1 MLNDQTEEIYVIG
14 DIHGC
19 ANELKSL
26 IETLPL
32 AENCIIVF
40 LGDLIDRGPHSRQ
53 VIDYVIE
60 LSKKYE
66 VVTLMGNH
74 EAMFLDFIKAPRSQ
88 AAGRFIFNG
97 GGATLASYGDG
108 TGHYDLP
115 DEHAEF
121 FDQLLPF
128 YETEDYFFVH
138 GGVPNIPLN
147 KISLK
152 KHGTYM
158 LWARDDFLKSN
169 YDWGKTIVH
178 GHTPHREVEQT
189 EGRINLDTGCV
200 YGNKLSCMRLSDQKL
215 FQVKKTEDEKLLPLQ
230 DSSSKRRG
238 VRYNGV
244 IPVEITT
251 HNARIVAETLDYN
264 EFGLFVRE
272 ISNLNLISLN
282 EDDVIQVKIST
293 HPNVKESYQSSVVR
307 VQKNGKDTYYALKF
321 IENPVQKKSGS

>member
-1 MLNDQTEEIYVIG
+1 
-14 DIHGC
+14 
-19 ANELKSL
+19 
-26 IETLPL
+26 
-32 AENCIIVF
+32 
-40 LGDLIDRGPHSRQ
+40 
-53 VIDYVIE
+53 
-60 LSKKYE
+60 
-66 VVTLMGNH
+66 
-74 EAMFLDFIKAPRSQ
+74 
-88 AAGRFIFNG
+88 
-97 GGATLASYGDG
+97 
-108 TGHYDLP
+108 
-115 DEHAEF
+115 
-121 FDQLLPF
+121 
-128 YETEDYFFVH
+128 
-138 GGVPNIPLN
+138 
-147 KISLK
+147 
-152 KHGTYM
+152 M